1 MTPACSLRL
10 PAAKA
15 EMDKFRGHEGTEV
28 RRYENRLSAEFSA
41 YRVISS
47 PPELGGVRGGLN
59 KGIVKRMMRRFRPP
73 RPDGL
78 PS

>member
-15 EMDKFRGHEGTEV
+15 AKAEMADDRGRGGAGV
-28 RRYENRLSAEFSA
+28 RSFSA